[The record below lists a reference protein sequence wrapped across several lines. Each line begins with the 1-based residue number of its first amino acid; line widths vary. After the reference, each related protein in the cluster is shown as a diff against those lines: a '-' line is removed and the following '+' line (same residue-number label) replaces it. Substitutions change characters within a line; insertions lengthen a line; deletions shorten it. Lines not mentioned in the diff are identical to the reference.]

1 MSTYDYAALCTAS
14 SHSIMQ
20 MLSHSEQSRI
30 LRRSPVRTAAVELY
44 TARRSSSLVILF
56 KRLSW
61 KISFVSGYVVSSYLP
76 YLLTY
81 LIYWFTLFTFLTL
94 LTYLTYLPYLLY
106 LLTYLIYFSLL
117 FRGGHDQ
124 AEAIF
129 ASASQVLTDTPNFRS
144 LHSRNQLR
152 DTRSLTWSPQ
162 GATCRWLSDSA
173 YLLTN
178 LFTLLN
184 LLTYLLTYI
193 LNVAYLLTSV

>member
-30 LRRSPVRTAAVELY
+30 LRRSPVRTAVVELY

-61 KISFVSGYVVSSYLP
+61 KISFVSGYVVSSYLLT
-76 YLLTY
+76 LLTY

-94 LTYLTYLPYLLY
+94 LILLTYLTYFTY
-106 LLTYLIYFSLL
+106 LLTLLL
-117 FRGGHDQ
+117 FFTFQRRSRPGWSY
-124 AEAIF
+124 F